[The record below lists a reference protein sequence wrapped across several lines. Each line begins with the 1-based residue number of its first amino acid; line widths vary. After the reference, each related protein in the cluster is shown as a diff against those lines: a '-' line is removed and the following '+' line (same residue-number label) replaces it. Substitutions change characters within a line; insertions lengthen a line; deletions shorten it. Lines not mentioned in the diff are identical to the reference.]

1 MSEKEIIQQDGV
13 TGKENIESEA
23 VQKTWF
29 YTALLSSGTVSKGSA
44 ESAAEFSELFS
55 SATII
60 WVDYVIQD
68 TDFDK
73 KAHIVAEQIGF
84 SQNLTSSITSKSYL
98 NYDDLDTELGMK
110 VPSIQVRGLEVEA
123 YPLLLFCRKNF
134 VLTIHPVNVDR
145 RFTRLRRYAET
156 VLKKIPANASTQDK
170 LTILLSRI
178 IDHNNDRNFEHLRQ
192 IEERE
197 NDLSETFMDYSV
209 PGTELAPKIHQMKRA
224 LLIYLNA
231 LWDSLDVLHAL
242 RNGDAELITDDP
254 LLLSKLGI
262 LADDVRRQLDLAEHM
277 SEVLASGLEALQSI
291 YNNQLQN
298 TNNQLQNTNNQ
309 LQSTNNRLSY
319 IVTYLTIVGTA
330 ILVPNTIAT
339 ILGDTTIF
347 SDLSPKDH
355 IWYWPLM
362 IGATVVSTFLS
373 YWWVRKKGLM
383 SKKMD

>member
-1 MSEKEIIQQDGV
+1 MSAMGTIQPDSV
-13 TGKENIESEA
+13 NGKENIESEA
-23 VQKTWF
+23 VQKPWF
-29 YTALLSSGTVSKGSA
+29 YTAILPSGTVSKGST
-44 ESAAEFSELFS
+44 ESSAEFSELLA

-60 WVDYVIQD
+60 WVDYVTQD

-73 KAHIVAEQIGF
+73 EAHIVAEQIGF
-84 SQNLTSSITSKSYL
+84 SHDLTSSVTSKSYL
-98 NYDDLDTELGMK
+98 NYDDLDIELGMK

-145 RFTRLRRYAET
+145 RFTRLRRYSET
-156 VLKKIPANASTQDK
+156 VLKKIPANASAQDK

-192 IEERE
+192 IEERQ

-209 PGTELAPKIHQMKRA
+209 PGTELAPKIHQVKRA

-254 LLLSKLGI
+254 ILLSKLGI

-291 YNNQLQN
+291 Y
-298 TNNQLQNTNNQ
+298 NNQLQNTNNQ

-383 SKKMD
+383 PKQMD

>member
-1 MSEKEIIQQDGV
+1 MSAMGTIQPDSV
-13 TGKENIESEA
+13 NGKENIESEA
-23 VQKTWF
+23 VQKPWF
-29 YTALLSSGTVSKGSA
+29 YTAILPSGTVSKGST
-44 ESAAEFSELFS
+44 ESSAEFSELLA

-60 WVDYVIQD
+60 WVDYVTQD

-73 KAHIVAEQIGF
+73 EAHIVAEQIGF
-84 SQNLTSSITSKSYL
+84 SHDLTSSVTSKSYL
-98 NYDDLDTELGMK
+98 NYDDLDIELGMK

-145 RFTRLRRYAET
+145 RFTRLRRYSET
-156 VLKKIPANASTQDK
+156 VLKKIPANASAQDK

-192 IEERE
+192 IEERQ

-209 PGTELAPKIHQMKRA
+209 PGTELAPKIHQVKRA

-254 LLLSKLGI
+254 ILLSKLGI

-298 TNNQLQNTNNQ
+298 TNNQLQ
-309 LQSTNNRLSY
+309 STNNRLSY

-347 SDLSPKDH
+347 SNLSPKDH

-373 YWWVRKKGLM
+373 YWWVKKKGLM
-383 SKKMD
+383 SKQMD